1 MQKFKNIV
9 NVLIVAISLSSRG
22 LNRDNVFLYEKK
34 CMPRGGRLAYKI
46 IFQEIIH
53 FECGPLYFY
62 HFLSRICLCF
72 MPTLIHLS
80 CLRRLY
86 SSPALPMNFVLL
98 RYRLQVNTYLLP
110 PLAFTITE
118 ELTD

>member
-9 NVLIVAISLSSRG
+9 NVLFVAISLSSRG

-46 IFQEIIH
+46 NFQKTIH

-72 MPTLIHLS
+72 TPRLIHLS
-80 CLRRLY
+80 CLLCLY
-86 SSPALPMNFVLL
+86 SAPALPMNLILL
-98 RYRLQVNTYLLP
+98 RYHLPVSTYFLLS
-110 PLAFTITE
+110 LAHTLTK